1 MNFNYPL
8 VLDTSIIYKWFI
20 DEEYSKPA
28 LEIRELVASSK
39 YSIVIPD
46 LLIYELSNAL
56 RYNTDYS
63 NEEIK
68 EAIRSLYDMEIDIVA
83 PVIEILESSID
94 IARASDITIYDA
106 YYISLAEEIGY
117 HFITADRKLFDKV
130 SSLDFISRK
139 NFLIY

>member
-1 MNFNYPL
+1 LNINYPL
-8 VLDTSIIYKWFI
+8 VLDASIVYKWFI
-20 DEEYSKPA
+20 DEKLSKQA
-28 LEIRELVASSK
+28 LEIRDLIASSK
-39 YSIVIPD
+39 YSIVVPD

-94 IARASDITIYDA
+94 IARSFDITIYDA
-106 YYISLAEEIGY
+106 YYISLTEEIGY
-117 HFITADRKLFDKV
+117 HFITADKKLFSKV
-130 SSLDFISRK
+130 SSLDFIL
-139 NFLIY
+139 FLGDVS